1 MYSEALGQ
9 KHEGSLAVGS
19 MSVTPCKARLVD
31 SMAFCGVFDLS
42 GSYNPFSPSSVEF
55 KELSLMFGCASTS
68 VSVGCWI
75 KPF

>member
-1 MYSEALGQ
+1 MYSEVLGQ

-19 MSVTPCKARLVD
+19 MSVTPCEARLVD
-31 SMAFCGVFDLS
+31 SMAFCGVFYLS
-42 GSYNPFSPSSVEF
+42 AYNPFSPSSVGF